1 MELEMN
7 GGSIMGVAYTI
18 WRMYIAWGL
27 VVQSLIAFIIL
38 SINTI
43 VMGYNKDKTVQSHW
57 IANIF
62 SIVFYVLA
70 ISCALILWFFPAQ
83 IKK

>member
-1 MELEMN
+1 MELEMS
-7 GGSIMGVAYTI
+7 GGTIMGIAYNI
-18 WRMYIAWGL
+18 WKVYIAWGVL
-27 VVQSLIAFIIL
+27 VQSLIAFIIL

-57 IANIF
+57 IANVF

-70 ISCALILWFFPAQ
+70 TLCGLFLYVYPAQ